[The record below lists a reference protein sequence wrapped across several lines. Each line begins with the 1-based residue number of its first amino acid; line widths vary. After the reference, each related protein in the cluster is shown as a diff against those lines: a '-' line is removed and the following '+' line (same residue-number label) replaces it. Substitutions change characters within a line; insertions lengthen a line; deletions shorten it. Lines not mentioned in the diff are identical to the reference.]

1 MIINN
6 KSYNEDSVFKP
17 ENLLREARRQKSI
30 RHGTVPKVCVLD
42 PDGDV
47 LSYLQ
52 KTEQVKSTDHWACYH
67 TIMYVFNYNDIE
79 VGIIGN
85 AVGASFAVLLAE
97 QMFVSGCE
105 LLISITSAGIINQ
118 PKNESEFILIT
129 KALRDEGTSYHYMPP
144 SEFSELSSEAVE
156 LLKSLVKNK
165 KISVENGT
173 SWTTDAPYR
182 ETNSAIQIAKSMHI
196 NVVEMEAAA
205 LYAFAQAK
213 NKRVV
218 CFAHLTNTMAQDEGD
233 FEKGEENGSI
243 KALELIY
250 AAAASLSNNLNS
262 VKKSGII

>member
-42 PDGDV
+42 PDGDI

-52 KTEQVKSTDHWACYH
+52 KTEQVKSIDHWACYH
-67 TIMYVFNYNDIE
+67 TKMYAFNYNDIE

-144 SEFSELSSEAVE
+144 SEFSELSSELVE
-156 LLKSLVKNK
+156 LLKRLVKNK
-165 KISVENGT
+165 KFSVENGT

-182 ETNSAIQIAKSMHI
+182 ETNSAIQIAKSMRI
-196 NVVEMEAAA
+196 NVVEMESAA

-250 AAAASLSNNLNS
+250 AAAVSLSNNLSS
-262 VKKSGII
+262 VKKSGFI

>member
-1 MIINN
+1 MIIGN
-6 KSYNEDSVFKP
+6 KSYNEESVFKP

-42 PDGDV
+42 PDGDI

-52 KTEQVKSTDHWACYH
+52 KSEHVKSLDHWACYH
-67 TIMYVFNYNDIE
+67 TLMHVFNYNDLEI
-79 VGIIGN
+79 GIIGN

-144 SEFSELSSEAVE
+144 SEFSHLSSKTIE
-156 LLKSLVKNK
+156 LLKSLLQNK
-165 KISVENGT
+165 KLSLENGS

-182 ETNSAIQIAKSMHI
+182 ETKSAIQIAKTMRI
-196 NVVEMEAAA
+196 NVVEMESAA
-205 LYAFAQAK
+205 LYAFAQARHK
-213 NKRVV
+213 SVV
-218 CFAHLTNTMAQDEGD
+218 CFAHLTNTMAQDKGD

-250 AAAASLSNNLNS
+250 AAAVSLSNNLSSFKNS
-262 VKKSGII
+262 GFI

>member
-6 KSYNEDSVFKP
+6 KSYNEDSIFKP

-30 RHGTVPKVCVLD
+30 RHGTVPIVCVLD
-42 PDGDV
+42 PDGDI

-52 KTEQVKSTDHWACYH
+52 KTEQVKSIDHWACYH
-67 TIMYVFNYNDIE
+67 TIMYVFNYSDIE

-85 AVGASFAVLLAE
+85 AVGAPFAVLLAE

-118 PKNESEFILIT
+118 PKYESEFILIT

-156 LLKSLVKNK
+156 LLKSLVQNEKLN
-165 KISVENGT
+165 VENGT

-182 ETNSAIQIAKSMHI
+182 ETNSAIQIARSKHI
-196 NVVEMEAAA
+196 NVVEMESAA

-250 AAAASLSNNLNS
+250 AAADSLTLNR
-262 VKKSGII
+262 

>member
-1 MIINN
+1 MITSN

-30 RHGTVPKVCVLD
+30 LHGTVPKVCMLD
-42 PDGDV
+42 PDGDI

-52 KTEQVKSTDHWACYH
+52 KTEQVKSMDHWACYH
-67 TIMYVFNYNDIE
+67 TLMYVFNYNELEI
-79 VGIIGN
+79 GIISN

-105 LLISITSAGIINQ
+105 LLVSITSAGIINQ
-118 PKNESEFILIT
+118 PNNNSEFILIT

-144 SEFSELSSEAVE
+144 SEFSELSPEAVE
-156 LLKSLVKNK
+156 LLKSLVQNK
-165 KISVENGT
+165 KLSIAYGT

-182 ETNSAIQIAKSMHI
+182 ETQSAIQIAKSMNI
-196 NVVEMEAAA
+196 NIVEMESAA

-218 CFAHLTNTMAQDEGD
+218 CFAHLTNMMAQNEGD

-250 AAAASLSNNLNS
+250 SAAINL
-262 VKKSGII
+262 V